1 MAAILKIRGIS
12 KNYPGVRALQEVS
25 FDVERG
31 SIHAIMGENGAGK
44 STLMQIIAGAQPPSA
59 GTLEFDGHE
68 VHFSSPADAQAIGIA
83 IVYQELNL
91 SPNLSVAENIFLG
104 SEPRIGRAFVDRQT
118 QRAKSTEILD
128 RLGIHFDPDTLVGRL
143 TVGQQQLVEICKS
156 LVRSPRLLIFDEPTS
171 SLSEADAEILFRVIH
186 DLKAHGVTMLY
197 ISHRFPEVFANCD
210 AVTVLRD
217 GKHVKTLP
225 MKSTRESE
233 VVSLMVG
240 RELLAFHRQEPAPS
254 QEVVF
259 EVRGL
264 TKRHQYRDVSFKI
277 HKGEIVAMAGLIG
290 AGRSEVA
297 LGVFGCP
304 PPDSGEVLV
313 QNRPVQIRGA
323 QDAMRAGIALAPE
336 DRKSTGLVLGASV
349 GTNVSMAVLPRLARA
364 QFIDHKAERSLIQS
378 FVGRLNIRTPS
389 HEQKVGFLSGGN
401 QQKVMLAKWLAVQPK
416 CLIVDEP
423 TRGVDVGTKAEIYAL
438 FDELAR
444 AGVPILMISS
454 DLPEVLAL
462 ADRIVVMRHGHVAGE
477 LNRAEAS
484 EEKIMHLAAL
494 GSEAE
499 QPVE

>member
-1 MAAILKIRGIS
+1 
-12 KNYPGVRALQEVS
+12 
-25 FDVERG
+25 
-31 SIHAIMGENGAGK
+31 
-44 STLMQIIAGAQPPSA
+44 
-59 GTLEFDGHE
+59 
-68 VHFSSPADAQAIGIA
+68 
-83 IVYQELNL
+83 
-91 SPNLSVAENIFLG
+91 
-104 SEPRIGRAFVDRQT
+104 
-118 QRAKSTEILD
+118 
-128 RLGIHFDPDTLVGRL
+128 
-143 TVGQQQLVEICKS
+143 
-156 LVRSPRLLIFDEPTS
+156 
-171 SLSEADAEILFRVIH
+171 
-186 DLKAHGVTMLY
+186 
-197 ISHRFPEVFANCD
+197 
-210 AVTVLRD
+210 
-217 GKHVKTLP
+217 
-225 MKSTRESE
+225 
-233 VVSLMVG
+233 
-240 RELLAFHRQEPAPS
+240 LLAFHRQEPAPS

-264 TKRHQYRDVSFKI
+264 TKRHQYSDVSFKI
-277 HKGEIVAMAGLIG
+277 RKGEIVAMAGLIG

-297 LGVFGCP
+297 LGIFGCP

-323 QDAMRAGIALAPE
+323 QEAMRAGIALAPE

-389 HEQKVGFLSGGN
+389 HDQKVGFLSGGN

-462 ADRIVVMRHGHVAGE
+462 ADRIVVMRHGRVAGE

>member
-1 MAAILKIRGIS
+1 
-12 KNYPGVRALQEVS
+12 
-25 FDVERG
+25 
-31 SIHAIMGENGAGK
+31 
-44 STLMQIIAGAQPPSA
+44 MQIIAGAQRPSA
-59 GTLEFDGHE
+59 GSLEFDGRE

-91 SPNLSVAENIFLG
+91 SPNLSVAENVFLG
-104 SEPRIGRAFVDRQT
+104 SEPRTGGVFVDRQT
-118 QRAKSTEILD
+118 QRRKTKEILD
-128 RLGIHFDPDTLVGRL
+128 RLGIHFDPDKIVGRL

-156 LVRSPRLLIFDEPTS
+156 LVREPRLLIFDEPTS

-217 GKHVKTLP
+217 GKHVKTLS
-225 MKSTRESE
+225 MSSTRESE

-240 RELLAFHRQEPAPS
+240 RELLAFHRKERTPNE
-254 QEVVF
+254 EVMF

-264 TKRHQYRDVSFKI
+264 TKRQQYSDVSFKI

-313 QNRPVQIRGA
+313 QDRPIQIRRA

-336 DRKSTGLVLGASV
+336 DRKSAGLVLGASV
-349 GTNVSMAVLPRLARA
+349 GINVSMAVLPRLARA
-364 QFIDHKAERSLIQS
+364 QFIDHQAERNLIQR
-378 FVGRLNIRTPS
+378 FVKRLNIRTPS
-389 HEQKVGFLSGGN
+389 QDQRVGFLSGGN
-401 QQKVMLAKWLAVQPK
+401 QQKVMIAKWLAAQPK

-438 FDELAR
+438 FDELAH

-462 ADRIVVMRHGHVAGE
+462 ADRIIVMRHGRIAGE
-477 LNRAEAS
+477 LKRAEAS

-499 QPVE
+499 ELPP